1 MAQESDHMLLA
12 QLRDSDQDALCTLYL
27 RYAPA
32 VRLFA
37 FKLLKDQSDAEDIT
51 QDVFLRLWNAREILP
66 EIDALRPYLLRM
78 TRNSVLN
85 LLRSRKA
92 RGAYVEF
99 SMKFHSGAEPEKVTA
114 EDLLRVIDGELM
126 ELPDNQRAAFAMSRY
141 DGKTY
146 DEISSSLG
154 ISRKTVQYH
163 ISRVLER
170 LRNLLK

>member
-1 MAQESDHMLLA
+1 MNITNDIITAYLDSLYRSENEDLGR
-12 QLRDSDQDALCTLYL
+12 LREYGEDNMYHII
-27 RYAPA
+27 
-32 VRLFA
+32 
-37 FKLLKDQSDAEDIT
+37 LKDT
-51 QDVFLRLWNAREILP
+51 
-66 EIDALRPYLLRM
+66 
-78 TRNSVLN
+78 
-85 LLRSRKA
+85 
-92 RGAYVEF
+92 
-99 SMKFHSGAEPEKVTA
+99 

-170 LRNLLK
+170 LRHLLK

>member
-1 MAQESDHMLLA
+1 MDSQSDHMLMQ

-27 RYAPA
+27 KYAGA

-37 FKLLKDQSDAEDIT
+37 FELLKDQSDAEDIT
-51 QDVFLRLWNAREILP
+51 QDVFLKLWNAREVLP
-66 EIDALRPYLLRM
+66 EIDAVRPYLLQM
-78 TRNSVLN
+78 TRNSVFN
-85 LLRSRKA
+85 LLRRRKA

-99 SMKFHSGAEPEKVTA
+99 SVHYHPKADPEKVTA
-114 EDLLRVIDGELM
+114 EDLLRVIDDELM

-141 DGKTY
+141 DGKSY
-146 DEISSSLG
+146 EEISSSLG

-170 LRNLLK
+170 LRRLLK